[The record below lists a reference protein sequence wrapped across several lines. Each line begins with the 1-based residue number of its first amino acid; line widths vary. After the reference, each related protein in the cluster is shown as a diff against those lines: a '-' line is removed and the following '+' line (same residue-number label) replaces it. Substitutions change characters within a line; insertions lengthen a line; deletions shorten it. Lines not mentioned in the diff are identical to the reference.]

1 MKAEKIK
8 EIIRRLHAG
17 EDVEVIKKE
26 FSEVDPLQIP
36 FAEQALVAEGVPLED
51 ILSLCDLH
59 VELFR
64 DSLRGGL
71 RVPKGHPLDLLLR
84 ENEFIVTRAEALAL
98 SGGAS
103 EMVLQELRGIRLHY
117 RKLQMLVFPYLER
130 FGLHAIPRVLWG
142 KEDQVIRGLRKL
154 REKGNPDLAKRLSRE
169 IMDIVFRENRI
180 LYPALWEL
188 LEDPEWRVIYEI
200 GRKIGFLVNVEEEWK
215 TEVEPR
221 YPFELD
227 PEEVRKRLE
236 RLPDALARQLAQEIM
251 PDNYEIRKENDLKLE
266 TGFLNTSEIEGI
278 FSSLPLEITF
288 ANADRRV
295 RFFSFIGKGFVRTKS
310 IIGRRLEYCHPP
322 RLENYVR
329 MHVEKIEKG
338 ELESKTFWT
347 RMGDRIIRVIISAVR
362 DNEGNYLGVLE
373 VVEDLTEVVKN
384 PEEVKKRIMIL

>member
-8 EIIRRLHAG
+8 KIIRRLHAG
-17 EDVEVIKKE
+17 EDVEIIKKE
-26 FSEVDPLQIP
+26 LFEVDPLQIP

-51 ILSLCDLH
+51 ILNLCDLH

-103 EMVLQELRGIRLHY
+103 ETVLQELRGIRLHY

-154 REKGNPDLAKRLSRE
+154 REKENPDLAKRLSRE

-200 GRKIGFLVNVEEEWK
+200 GRKIGFLVDVEEEWK
-215 TEVEPR
+215 TEAEPR

-236 RLPDALARQLAQEIM
+236 RLPDALAGQLAQEIM

-266 TGFLNTSEIEGI
+266 TGFLNTGEIEGI

-295 RFFSFIGKGFVRTKS
+295 RFFSSIGKGFLRTKT

-329 MHVEKIEKG
+329 MHVERIEKG

-347 RMGDRIIRVIISAVR
+347 RMGDRTIRVIISAVR
-362 DNEGNYLGVLE
+362 DNESNYLGVLE